1 MTNLKVWWD
10 RLFLHILIICFVLCL
25 SSSSS
30 VAQSFGHFE
39 VTSVPE
45 GGDVF
50 IDSRFYGETPVLIP
64 IRNQTP
70 GTSIKVMM
78 QGFKVWE
85 QSIAGTPQPGQIV
98 PIKAVL
104 IPVSPFGTLEVTS
117 TPTGALVTIDN
128 GNGQMTPWTYRDI
141 TSGTRLVSLFMS
153 GFDPYITNVDVLPGT
168 VTRLHANMRVRTA
181 VGSLQVSSTPGGAAV
196 YVNGVFSGTTNT
208 VVGNIPPGNH
218 QVRISKA
225 GFADSEEWIIVQPNQ
240 VTILDKKLET
250 ATKESGGALVIT
262 ADLPGASVYLNNQFM
277 GTTQTGRPLELTGLT
292 PGTYEVYISIR
303 NYEDYKTTVQVGSG
317 DVIPVSAHLNPSPM
331 PCDMGKL
338 MINTEPSGA
347 EIFVDA
353 VFVGVTP
360 ATIDDVSSGPHQ
372 YRLVL
377 MGYNEYESEFEL
389 IPGQSLQINTNLVK
403 TPAPSE
409 ETPAPAALVI
419 FLVLGS
425 VALLFSRRR

>member
-1 MTNLKVWWD
+1 M
-10 RLFLHILIICFVLCL
+10 LCL

-85 QSIAGTPQPGQIV
+85 QTIAGTPQPGQIV

-141 TSGTRLVSLFMS
+141 TSGTRLVSLFLS
-153 GFDPYITNVDVLPGT
+153 GFDPFITNVDVLPGT
-168 VTRLHANMRVRTA
+168 VTRLHADMKVRTA

-196 YVNGVFSGTTNT
+196 YVNGVYSGTTNT

-225 GFADSEEWIIVQPNQ
+225 GFADSEDWIIVQPNQ
-240 VTILDKKLET
+240 VTILDKKLES

-303 NYEDYKTTVQVGSG
+303 NYEDYKTTVQVGPG

-338 MINTEPSGA
+338 MISTEPSGA
-347 EIFVDA
+347 EIFVDG

-377 MGYNEYESEFEL
+377 EGYNEYESEFEL

-419 FLVLGS
+419 LLVLGS